1 MKKRYDLAV
10 VGGGFSGCA
19 AAISAA
25 RCGLRVLLAEQ
36 GNSLGGSA
44 VNCLVNPFMPYWTQK
59 DGKKLVLSEG
69 LFAEICGEMKK
80 ISPLAIDGITFNEEY
95 LKILEFPQ
103 IAIER

>member
-44 VNCLVNPFMPYWTQK
+44 
-59 DGKKLVLSEG
+59 
-69 LFAEICGEMKK
+69 
-80 ISPLAIDGITFNEEY
+80 
-95 LKILEFPQ
+95 
-103 IAIER
+103 